1 MGRAGFATRLRG
13 TVATV
18 SPPTS
23 GRSAALIFI
32 FVTVLVDVLAFGL
45 IIPVLPH
52 LVEDL
57 AGGDVADAAHWVGV
71 FSTTFAIIQL
81 VSSPIQG
88 ALSDRYGRR
97 PVILAS
103 CFGLGADFVLM
114 ALAPTLTWLFVGR
127 VLSAITSASF
137 TTANAYIADITPPD
151 KRAQSFG
158 MIGAAFG
165 VGFVIGPA
173 LGGWLGGIDLRLP
186 FWAAAVLTLVNFV
199 YGLFVLPES
208 LAPDKRSRSVTWKTL
223 NPFGALAFFSRNRA
237 LLGLASILLF
247 YNLAYYVYPS
257 VTVLFADARFGWGP
271 QEVGW
276 MLGVVGVS
284 SIVTQVLLVKRV
296 VGGLGE
302 RNAVIFGSLAG
313 AIGFAIYGLA
323 TTWPVFVAGIPV
335 LSLWGVSSPATQA
348 MITRQVAADEQGR
361 AQGALSS
368 LQSLTGIV
376 GPGLYTSVFA
386 YFIGEDAPVHAPG
399 APFLVASALVVC
411 ALVAAMFAAPRDPAR
426 TLSPSS

>member
-1 MGRAGFATRLRG
+1 MST
-13 TVATV
+13 
-18 SPPTS
+18 PTS
-23 GRSAALIFI
+23 RRRAALIFI

-45 IIPVLPH
+45 VIPVLPH

-57 AGGDVADAAHWVGV
+57 AGGDVVEAAHWVGV

-88 ALSDRYGRR
+88 ALSDRFGRR

-114 ALAPTLTWLFVGR
+114 ALAPSLTWLFVGR

-137 TTANAYIADITPPD
+137 TTANAYIADITPPEE
-151 KRAQSFG
+151 RAQSFG

-173 LGGWLGGIDLRLP
+173 LGGWLGGVDLRLP
-186 FWAAAVLTLVNFV
+186 FWVAAVLAFVNFV
-199 YGLFVLPES
+199 YGVFVLPES
-208 LAPDKRSRSVTWKTL
+208 LAPDRRSKSVTWKTL
-223 NPFGALAFFSRNRA
+223 NPFGALVFFSRNRA
-237 LLGLASILLF
+237 LLGLAAVVFL
-247 YNLAYYVYPS
+247 YNLAHYVYP
-257 VTVLFADARFGWGP
+257 TVFVLYAAERFVWGP

-276 MLGVVGVS
+276 TLGVVGAFAVF
-284 SIVTQVLLVKRV
+284 TQVFLVKRV

-302 RNAVIFGSLAG
+302 RNAVLFGSVAG
-313 AIGFAIYGLA
+313 AIGFAVYGLA
-323 TTWPVFVAGIPV
+323 ATWPVFLAGIPIM
-335 LSLWGVSSPATQA
+335 SLWGVSSPATQS

-368 LQSLTGIV
+368 LQSLTGIL
-376 GPGLYTSVFA
+376 GPGLYTTVFA
-386 YFIGEDAPVHAPG
+386 YFIGEDAPLYAPG

-411 ALVAAMFAAPRDPAR
+411 ALIAAVFAAPRNPTR

>member
-1 MGRAGFATRLRG
+1 MST
-13 TVATV
+13 
-18 SPPTS
+18 PTS

-57 AGGDVADAAHWVGV
+57 AGGDVVDAAHWVGV
-71 FSTTFAIIQL
+71 FSTTFAVIQL

-151 KRAQSFG
+151 QRAQSFG

-186 FWAAAVLTLVNFV
+186 FWAAAVLALVNFV

-223 NPFGALAFFSRNRA
+223 NPFGALVFFSRNRA
-237 LLGLASILLF
+237 LLGLAAVVFL
-247 YNLAYYVYPS
+247 YNLAHYVYPS
-257 VTVLFADARFGWGP
+257 VFVLFAAERFDWGP

-276 MLGVVGVS
+276 TLGVVGVF
-284 SIVTQVLLVKRV
+284 SILTQVFLVKRV

-302 RNAVIFGSLAG
+302 RNAVLFGSVAG
-313 AIGFAIYGLA
+313 AIGFAVYGLA
-323 TTWPVFVAGIPV
+323 TTWPVFVAGIPIM
-335 LSLWGVSSPATQA
+335 SLWGVSSPATQS

-368 LQSLTGIV
+368 LQSLTGIL
-376 GPGLYTSVFA
+376 GPGLYTTIFA
-386 YFIGEDAPVHAPG
+386 YAISPTTPVYAPG
-399 APFLVASALVVC
+399 APFVVASALVVL
-411 ALVAAMFAAPRDPAR
+411 ALIAAIVFAPRAERLGSAQAPADPAIH
-426 TLSPSS
+426 P

>member
-1 MGRAGFATRLRG
+1 
-13 TVATV
+13 V
-18 SPPTS
+18 STPTS
-23 GRSAALIFI
+23 RRRAALIFI

-45 IIPVLPH
+45 VIPVLPH

-57 AGGDVADAAHWVGV
+57 AGGDVVEAAHWVGV

-88 ALSDRYGRR
+88 ALSDRFGRR

-114 ALAPTLTWLFVGR
+114 ALAPSLTWLFVGR

-137 TTANAYIADITPPD
+137 TTANAYIADITPPEE
-151 KRAQSFG
+151 RAQSFG

-173 LGGWLGGIDLRLP
+173 LGGWLGGVDLRLP
-186 FWAAAVLTLVNFV
+186 FWVAAVLAFVNFV
-199 YGLFVLPES
+199 YGVFVLPES
-208 LAPDKRSRSVTWKTL
+208 LAPDRRSKSVTWKTL
-223 NPFGALAFFSRNRA
+223 NPFGALVFFSRNRA
-237 LLGLASILLF
+237 LLGLAAVVFL
-247 YNLAYYVYPS
+247 YNLAHYVYP
-257 VTVLFADARFGWGP
+257 TVFVLYAAERFVWGP

-276 MLGVVGVS
+276 TLGVVGAFAVF
-284 SIVTQVLLVKRV
+284 TQVFLVKRV

-302 RNAVIFGSLAG
+302 RNAVLFGSVAG
-313 AIGFAIYGLA
+313 AIGFAVYGLA
-323 TTWPVFVAGIPV
+323 ATWPVFLAGIPIM
-335 LSLWGVSSPATQA
+335 SLWGVSSPATQS

-368 LQSLTGIV
+368 LQSLTGIL
-376 GPGLYTSVFA
+376 GPGLYTTVFA
-386 YFIGEDAPVHAPG
+386 YFIGEDAPLYAPG

-411 ALVAAMFAAPRDPAR
+411 ALIAAVFAAPRNPTR